1 MSSYDPTL
9 TCPYSSQGAPT
20 FWHGKEAK
28 LLARYCA
35 WGTNLHFQSCLGS
48 ALNMVAGHKVQI
60 TKWIT
65 LNLRACT
72 DKYLQAFLA
81 DIPNSDS

>member
-1 MSSYDPTL
+1 MSSYNPTL
-9 TCPYSSQGAPT
+9 TCPYSSQSAPM
-20 FWHGKEAK
+20 FWHGNEAK

-35 WGTNLHFQSCLGS
+35 GGKILHFQNFVGS

-60 TKWIT
+60 TKWIM

-72 DKYLQAFLA
+72 D
-81 DIPNSDS
+81 